1 MNSWTRRD
9 AMARLLVGLAAG
21 ALTTSGAL
29 AQAVAPP
36 SELATELPGAR
47 LSGGGRLTFFGLQ
60 VYDARLWVTSDF
72 KAASF
77 ERAPMALELVYARKL
92 VGSLIADRS
101 LEEMRGQSE
110 PAPEKAARWLAS
122 MKQIF
127 PDVAS
132 GDRLT
137 GVHVPDS
144 AARFFLNGKFVG
156 EIRDAEFAR
165 LFFGIWL
172 SPRTSEPKLRNALL
186 AGG

>member
-1 MNSWTRRD
+1 MTR
-9 AMARLLVGLAAG
+9 LVAGLAAG

>member
-1 MNSWTRRD
+1 VTDCTRRKV
-9 AMARLLVGLAAG
+9 MTRLFAGLCAP
-21 ALTTSGAL
+21 ALTTSAAL
-29 AQAVAPP
+29 GQAALPP

-47 LSGGGRLTFFGLQ
+47 FSGGGRLTFFGLQ
-60 VYDARLWVTSDF
+60 VYEARLWVTSDF

-77 ERAPMALELVYARKL
+77 EQAPMALELVYARKL

-101 LEEMRGQSE
+101 IEEMRRQSDLT
-110 PAPEKAARWLAS
+110 AEKTARWLAS

-137 GVHVPDS
+137 GVHLPDT
-144 AARFFLNGKFVG
+144 AARFFLNGRFVG

>member
-1 MNSWTRRD
+1 
-9 AMARLLVGLAAG
+9 MARVLLGLFASG
-21 ALTTSGAL
+21 STTSRAL
-29 AQAVAPP
+29 AQVVLPP
-36 SELATELPGAR
+36 SEVAAELPRAR

-77 ERAPMALELVYARKL
+77 EQAPIALELVYARKL

-101 LEEMRGQSE
+101 LEEIRSQSE